1 MDGEVSPRPRNKRLT
16 ASKEPPKHNAVGN
29 VLLQSW
35 KKKKKHNV
43 QWKLTIVCN
52 ASKDHNFLASKAIC
66 MHRELT

>member
-35 KKKKKHNV
+35 KKKKTQRTMETYH
-43 QWKLTIVCN
+43 
-52 ASKDHNFLASKAIC
+52 C
-66 MHRELT
+66 M

>member
-35 KKKKKHNV
+35 KKKKTQRTMETYPLYVMLQK
-43 QWKLTIVCN
+43 III
-52 ASKDHNFLASKAIC
+52 S
-66 MHRELT
+66 